1 MRPLTPPQN
10 PILHPSPSSS
20 RTSTP
25 SSSSRTSTPTEV
37 GPATPPQPISKV
49 TPLAP
54 NRKAQIAGKRKAPET
69 TTPSS

>member
-25 SSSSRTSTPTEV
+25 TEDGPATEV